1 MTGPTQDSSP
11 HGATRRDGWPRRPA
25 RASWRLAVCAL
36 LGAFLLACGE
46 GSGGGSE
53 SAGGGGND
61 PSLATEPV
69 DLPPGQTV
77 AQLAWEPSA
86 GNVSS
91 YMVFLSRNNGSFDFD
106 QTVPESTVA
115 IAGAAGDAV
124 QIVVL
129 AVGADG
135 SFSEGSHPSVPIRF
149 HPALEVQVAANGS
162 TTPAPP
168 TGGMSGG
175 MSDGSDAGEDAGA
188 GTGSNPAPDS
198 PAADASAPPADNPA
212 DAGSPP
218 PVDTG
223 TPAVNNGDDAA
234 AEAVDPPMWTPTL
247 RRSLLLANV
256 RQPLAGL
263 GTGASAWLKSQLASG
278 LTTDA
283 VLIATAARSA
293 DSLRDLVWQDAAGR
307 LFLAEAEQ
315 FAEAENPES
324 TLVAAIQLREG
335 EHFVDLIDLDGD
347 GARDWIVED
356 PATGA
361 VWLRSGDGTTDRAAR
376 APELPETARLL
387 GSADFDGDG
396 QSELLWQHDDH
407 SLALARPSS
416 TAPLLVSGTH
426 PPLGSQIVALADLT
440 GDGLDDLIARNEEGL
455 LALGLASIDA
465 ATGGVAIEWSEG
477 HREADASVELVATVD
492 LDGDGRAELAWRVG
506 ENVEIR
512 ALGETTPRVFEF

>member
-25 RASWRLAVCAL
+25 RASWRLAVCAS
-36 LGAFLLACGE
+36 LGAFLLACGG
-46 GSGGGSE
+46 GSGGSSDG
-53 SAGGGGND
+53 AGGDGNE

-86 GNVSS
+86 GDVSS
-91 YMVFLSRNNGSFDFD
+91 YMVFLSRNSGSFDFD
-106 QTVPESTVA
+106 QIVPEAAVA
-115 IAGAAGDAV
+115 ITGAAGDAV
-124 QIVVL
+124 QILVL

-135 SFSEGSHPSVPIRF
+135 SVSEGSHPSVPIRF
-149 HPALEVQVAANGS
+149 HPAAEAQVAANGS
-162 TTPAPP
+162 TTSAPP
-168 TGGMSGG
+168 AGGIGG
-175 MSDGSDAGEDAGA
+175 GSDAGGDP
-188 GTGSNPAPDS
+188 GTDSGSNPAPDS
-198 PAADASAPPADNPA
+198 PAVDASAPPADIPS

-218 PVDTG
+218 PVDAG
-223 TPAVNNGDDAA
+223 TPAVNGGDVADEAA
-234 AEAVDPPMWTPTL
+234 DPPVWTPAF

-263 GTGASAWLKSQLASG
+263 GADASAWLQSQLAG
-278 LTTDA
+278 ELTTDA

-307 LFLAEAEQ
+307 LFLADAEQ
-315 FAEAENPES
+315 FAVAEDPAS
-324 TLVAAIQLREG
+324 TLVEAIQLRDG
-335 EHFVDLIDLDGD
+335 ERFVDLIDLDGD

-376 APELPETARLL
+376 APELPETARLI

-396 QSELLWQHDDH
+396 QSELLWQHDDRT
-407 SLALARPSS
+407 LALARPSS
-416 TAPLLVSGTH
+416 TAPLLVSGTN
-426 PPLGSQIVALADLT
+426 PPVGSQIVALADLT

-465 ATGGVAIEWSEG
+465 ASGGVAIEWSEG
-477 HREADASVELVATVD
+477 HPEADPSAELVATVD

>member
-1 MTGPTQDSSP
+1 MTRPTQGSSP

-36 LGAFLLACGE
+36 LWAFLLACGG
-46 GSGGGSE
+46 GSGE
-53 SAGGGGND
+53 SSDGAGGGGNE

-77 AQLAWEPSA
+77 AQLAWDPSA

-106 QTVPESTVA
+106 QMVSEATVA
-115 IAGAAGDAV
+115 VAGAAGDAV
-124 QIVVL
+124 QIVVV

-135 SFSEGSHPSVPIRF
+135 SVSEGSHPSVPIRF
-149 HPALEVQVAANGS
+149 HPAAEAQVAANGS
-162 TTPAPP
+162 TTSAPP
-168 TGGMSGG
+168 AGGIGV
-175 MSDGSDAGEDAGA
+175 GSDAGGDAGA
-188 GTGSNPAPDS
+188 DSGSNPAPAS
-198 PAADASAPPADNPA
+198 PAADASAPPADLPA

-223 TPAVNNGDDAA
+223 TPAANGGDAA
-234 AEAVDPPMWTPTL
+234 NEGADEAVDPPMWTPAL

-263 GTGASAWLKSQLASG
+263 GAGASAWLQSQLAGG

-307 LFLAEAEQ
+307 LFLADAEQ
-315 FAEAENPES
+315 FAEVEDPAS
-324 TLVAAIQLREG
+324 TLVETIQLREG
-335 EHFVDLIDLDGD
+335 ERFVDLIDLDGD
-347 GARDWIVED
+347 GVRDWIVED
-356 PATGA
+356 PAGGA

-376 APELPETARLL
+376 APQLPETARLL

-396 QSELLWQHDDH
+396 QSELLWQHDDRT
-407 SLALARPSS
+407 LALARPSS
-416 TAPLLVSGTH
+416 AAPLLVSGTN
-426 PPLGSQIVALADLT
+426 PPVGSQIVALVDLT

-465 ATGGVAIEWSEG
+465 ASGGVAIEWSEG
-477 HREADASVELVATVD
+477 HPEADASVELVATVD
-492 LDGDGRAELAWRVG
+492 VDRDGRAELAWRVG

-512 ALGETTPRVFEF
+512 ALGETTPRMFEF